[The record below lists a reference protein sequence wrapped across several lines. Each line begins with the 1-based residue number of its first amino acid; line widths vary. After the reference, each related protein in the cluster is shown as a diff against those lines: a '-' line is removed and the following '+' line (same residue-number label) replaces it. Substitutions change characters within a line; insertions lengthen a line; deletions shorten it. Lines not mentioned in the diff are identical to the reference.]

1 MIFTFHP
8 NAIIKTLKK
17 VTLTVLLFVF
27 YASKAQTTIWSENFE
42 GCTNNA
48 VIESGGCGWSTYAIT
63 SSSHNYFAA
72 TNSATDSYRINA
84 NNNLTVFGDPAGA
97 ADDYHYDKSNSPMKS
112 PIMPPK

>member
-48 VIESGGCGWSTYAIT
+48 VIESGGCGWSTYATKAVVDPDDDVDESNDGNNT
-63 SSSHNYFAA
+63 S
-72 TNSATDSYRINA
+72 TK
-84 NNNLTVFGDPAGA
+84 TVI
-97 ADDYHYDKSNSPMKS
+97 
-112 PIMPPK
+112 PIH